1 MVLPPVLQA
10 WQRSNQP
17 RCLLLVGRDVSGRTW
32 DCLDGMKLIK
42 DPRRWIG
49 GQLREMRLQGIV
61 DFPSLTG
68 GK

>member
-1 MVLPPVLQA
+1 
-10 WQRSNQP
+10 
-17 RCLLLVGRDVSGRTW
+17 
-32 DCLDGMKLIK
+32 MKLIK
-42 DPRRWIG
+42 DPRRWIA